1 MKSEDF
7 EVQALRYQVSWSE
20 EELSRFREKHLQ
32 SAGEAVGKLT
42 SAEARAADAHR
53 SRATL
58 EQQLEAQRAESELTL
73 LKPRLQQEILKL
85 EGDVAT
91 LQRAAAQ
98 ESALE
103 ISASDRIIEQLL
115 DEIRSKE
122 ENLKRLKREKI
133 DRQERKKRIY
143 EEYLK
148 LEKLE
153 TRASFSDSFLV
164 VAMAKRRK
172 GTNGQPQI
180 GVSICATPPM
190 PICLFFF
197 LCSDIIFTICMF
209 LNKLI
214 LDFLH
219 LDSFFF

>member
-1 MKSEDF
+1 MRNSADF
-7 EVQALRYQVSWSE
+7 VRSTCSP
-20 EELSRFREKHLQ
+20 R
-32 SAGEAVGKLT
+32 GEAAGKLI

-91 LQRAAAQ
+91 LRAAAQ

-103 ISASDRIIEQLL
+103 ISTSDRIIEQLL

-133 DRQERKKRIY
+133 DRQEREKRIY
-143 EEYLK
+143 EEHLK
-148 LEKLE
+148 RLEKLE

-172 GTNGQPQI
+172 GKNGQPQI
-180 GVSICATPPM
+180 G
-190 PICLFFF
+190 
-197 LCSDIIFTICMF
+197 
-209 LNKLI
+209 
-214 LDFLH
+214 
-219 LDSFFF
+219 